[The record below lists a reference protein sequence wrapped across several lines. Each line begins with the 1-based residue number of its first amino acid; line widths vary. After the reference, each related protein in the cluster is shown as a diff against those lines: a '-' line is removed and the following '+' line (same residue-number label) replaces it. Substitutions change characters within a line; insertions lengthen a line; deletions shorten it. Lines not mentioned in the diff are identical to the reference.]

1 MRQALT
7 ILLPLL
13 LPAVLYFLFKSQKL
27 GSFKLAARDAPW
39 VWLSAGG
46 VAFASVVLATW
57 AWTSGAP
64 STARYEPSTF
74 ENGKFIPG
82 KLITPDAPEK

>member
-13 LPAVLYFLFKSQKL
+13 LPAVLYIVIKSQKL

-39 VWLSAGG
+39 VWLAAGG
-46 VAFASVVLATW
+46 VAFAAVVLATW

-64 STARYEPSTF
+64 AGARYEPPSY
-74 ENGKFIPG
+74 EDGKLVPG
-82 KLITPDAPEK
+82 KLIEPDAPAK

>member
-7 ILLPLL
+7 ILMPLL
-13 LPAVLYFLFKSQKL
+13 LPALLYILIKSQKL

-46 VAFASVVLATW
+46 VAFAAVVLATW

-64 STARYEPSTF
+64 ADARYEPPSYKD
-74 ENGKFIPG
+74 GKIVPG
-82 KLITPDAPEK
+82 NLITPDSSEK

>member
-7 ILLPLL
+7 IILPLL
-13 LPAVLYFLFKSQKL
+13 LPALIYLLIKSQKL

-46 VAFASVVLATW
+46 VAFAAVVLVTW

-64 STARYEPSTF
+64 ADALYEPPTY
-74 ENGKFIPG
+74 EDGKLVPG
-82 KLITPDAPEK
+82 KLITPESSNK